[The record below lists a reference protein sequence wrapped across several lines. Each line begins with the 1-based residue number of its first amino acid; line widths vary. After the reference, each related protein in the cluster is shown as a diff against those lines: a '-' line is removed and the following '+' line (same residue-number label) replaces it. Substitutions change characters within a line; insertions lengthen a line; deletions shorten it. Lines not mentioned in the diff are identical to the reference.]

1 MKAIRALTALFMIIT
16 GAALVAS
23 AEENKDMGVYAFKV
37 KDIDGNMVDLSRYK
51 GKVAMI
57 VNVAS
62 RCGLTP
68 QYEALN
74 AIYKKYADQGFVVL
88 GVPANNFMG
97 QEPGTNE
104 EIKSFCQTQYNVA
117 FDMFSK
123 ISVKGD
129 DIAPL
134 YAYLTSKETNPGF
147 SGSIKWNFSKF
158 LVDRE
163 GRVVARFAP
172 TTKPDS
178 KKVIAAIE
186 SALAGKA
193 PAPEDS
199 DKEEEEEQ

>member
-88 GVPANNFMG
+88 GFPANNFMG

>member
-1 MKAIRALTALFMIIT
+1 MKRGWAVIASVMVAV
-16 GAALVAS
+16 GAAGVAG

-37 KDIDGNMVDLSRYK
+37 KDIDGNVVDLSRYK

-62 RCGLTP
+62 RCGFTP

-74 AIYKKYADQGFVVL
+74 EVYKKYKDRGFVVL
-88 GVPANNFMG
+88 GFPANNFMG

-104 EIKSFCQTQYNVA
+104 EIKFFCQTKYDVS
-117 FDMFSK
+117 FDMFAK

-134 YAYLTSKETNPGF
+134 YAYLTSRETNPGF

-158 LVDRE
+158 LVDGE
-163 GRVVARFAP
+163 GKVVARFAP

-186 SALAGKA
+186 AALAGKT
-193 PAPEDS
+193 PAQEDS
-199 DKEEEEEQ
+199 DKEEDAE

>member
-1 MKAIRALTALFMIIT
+1 MRTSIVLFAVI
-16 GAALVAS
+16 AASVPLAA

-37 KDIDGNMVDLSRYK
+37 KDINGEVVDLSRYK
-51 GKVAMI
+51 GKVVMI

-68 QYEALN
+68 QYKALN
-74 AIYKKYADQGFVVL
+74 AVYKQYADKGFVVL
-88 GVPANNFMG
+88 GFPANNFMG

-104 EIKSFCQTQYNVA
+104 EIKFFCQTKYDVA
-117 FDMFSK
+117 FDMFAK

-134 YAYLTSKETNPGF
+134 YAYLTAKETNPGF

-158 LVDRE
+158 LVNRD
-163 GRVVARFAP
+163 GKVVARFSP
-172 TTKPDS
+172 TTKPDH

-186 SALAGKA
+186 TALAGNEPPK
-193 PAPEDS
+193 EDS
-199 DKEEEEEQ
+199 DKEEDEQ

>member
-1 MKAIRALTALFMIIT
+1 MKTTWAITTLIMIVT

-23 AEENKDMGVYAFKV
+23 AEEDKDMGVYAFKV
-37 KDIDGNMVDLSRYK
+37 KDIEGNVADLSRYK

-74 AIYKKYADQGFVVL
+74 AVYKKYAEQGFVVL
-88 GVPANNFMG
+88 GFPANNFMG

-104 EIKSFCQTQYNVA
+104 EIKFFCQTKYDVA
-117 FDMFSK
+117 FDMFAK

-147 SGSIKWNFSKF
+147 SGSIKWNFAKF

-172 TTKPDS
+172 TTKPDG

-186 SALAGKA
+186 TALAGKA
-193 PAPEDS
+193 PAQEDS
-199 DKEEEEEQ
+199 DKEEEEE

>member
-1 MKAIRALTALFMIIT
+1 
-16 GAALVAS
+16 
-23 AEENKDMGVYAFKV
+23 
-37 KDIDGNMVDLSRYK
+37 
-51 GKVAMI
+51 
-57 VNVAS
+57 
-62 RCGLTP
+62 
-68 QYEALN
+68 
-74 AIYKKYADQGFVVL
+74 
-88 GVPANNFMG
+88 MG

>member
-1 MKAIRALTALFMIIT
+1 MKTGIVLFAVI
-16 GAALVAS
+16 AAGVSLAA

-37 KDIDGNMVDLSRYK
+37 KDINGEVVDLSRYK
-51 GKVAMI
+51 GKVAMV

-74 AIYKKYADQGFVVL
+74 AVYKQYADKGFAVL
-88 GVPANNFMG
+88 GFPANNFMG

-104 EIKSFCQTQYNVA
+104 EIKFFCETKYDVA
-117 FDMFSK
+117 FDIFAK

-134 YAYLTSKETNPGF
+134 YAYLTSKESNPGF
-147 SGSIKWNFSKF
+147 SGTIKWNFSKF

-163 GRVVARFAP
+163 GKVIARFAP

-186 SALAGKA
+186 SALAGKD
-193 PAPEDS
+193 PSKEDS
-199 DKEEEEEQ
+199 DKEEEEQ